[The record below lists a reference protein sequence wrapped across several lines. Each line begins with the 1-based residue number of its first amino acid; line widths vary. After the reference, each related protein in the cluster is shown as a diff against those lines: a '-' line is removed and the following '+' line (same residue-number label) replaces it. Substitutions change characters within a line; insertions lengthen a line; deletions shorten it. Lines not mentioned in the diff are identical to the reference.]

1 MTDTSVLAEANR
13 VAIERVLKSD
23 PWLVGVR
30 PAGQVV
36 PGLAANEILH
46 AAPPT
51 TWAGMCE
58 LLRGGVIGA
67 ALFEGLASS
76 RDEAADKLASGEIT
90 IAAAQDKSAMAGGVG
105 TIPASLPVMVIE
117 DRANGN
123 RAFHFLMEGFG
134 KTLVLGMY
142 DDEVAASLAWFRD
155 ELGPALD
162 AAITELGGIDCRTL
176 MAEALRRGDELH
188 NRNAAATSMLAEQL
202 ALGFARASVER
213 ATQERAFGLMRENT
227 QFFVPVSL
235 AAARLALDAADGV
248 EGSSLLTA
256 CGANGTEAGIRVSGL
271 PGEWFTG
278 PAEVPSGILLE
289 GFEPSDAG
297 PACGDSFLVECWA
310 LGGSVLA
317 AAPALWP
324 LVGVD
329 ARRAHEIAESMATI
343 TLSEHPAYRVPAL
356 GDAGAPTGVDV
367 LKVAESG
374 VTPVVDIVMVHPEP
388 GRGVIGFGLTQP
400 PLACFEQAAEAFAAR
415 YG

>member
-1 MTDTSVLAEANR
+1 
-13 VAIERVLKSD
+13 
-23 PWLVGVR
+23 
-30 PAGQVV
+30 
-36 PGLAANEILH
+36 
-46 AAPPT
+46 
-51 TWAGMCE
+51 
-58 LLRGGVIGA
+58 
-67 ALFEGLASS
+67 
-76 RDEAADKLASGEIT
+76 
-90 IAAAQDKSAMAGGVG
+90 
-105 TIPASLPVMVIE
+105 
-117 DRANGN
+117 
-123 RAFHFLMEGFG
+123 
-134 KTLVLGMY
+134 
-142 DDEVAASLAWFRD
+142 
-155 ELGPALD
+155 
-162 AAITELGGIDCRTL
+162 

-329 ARRAHEIAESMATI
+329 ARRAPRSPSPWPRSRS
-343 TLSEHPAYRVPAL
+343 SEHPAYRVPAL
-356 GDAGAPTGVDV
+356 GDAGAPDRCRR
-367 LKVAESG
+367 AQ
-374 VTPVVDIVMVHPEP
+374 
-388 GRGVIGFGLTQP
+388 GR
-400 PLACFEQAAEAFAAR
+400 
-415 YG
+415 